1 MLLWLLL
8 LLLWGGSLQEDRGY
22 ALQVQKDVTVQE
34 GLCVT
39 VPCKFIYPRE
49 PYYDRASLYIFW
61 FEHGDS
67 IYDPPVATNHPTRA
81 VKTWTKGRFQLIGDP
96 RANDCSLSIRG
107 ARRSDAGAY
116 TFRVERG
123 HVKYTYADSWLTV
136 LVTDLTEKPHIH
148 ILQPLESGHPA
159 NLTCSVSGS
168 CEGARP
174 LAFSWVGEALNEMDP
189 TTRQSPVLTFTPRP
203 QDHGTNLTCRVKQN
217 DRHTPANLNLKAMG
231 NSSSHSILEGQ
242 SLHLQCVALSN
253 PPAELSWFQGPS
265 VRNVSISNSS
275 DLRWPRVSLEDAGR
289 FTCRAKNALG
299 SGSVSL
305 NLFVLYPPRLTEPLC
320 FWEAE
325 VLHCTCSAQAWPVP
339 SLHWWIGDRRVE
351 GNSSNASVTSGSTK
365 SCTNS
370 SLRLQVV
377 LTSVLRLCCEAR
389 NDFGNQSVT
398 VLLLPGKSASR
409 AEVALGA
416 LGGAGTMALIC
427 LCVCLTFF
435 CLMKTHRKQANRN
448 PEGTDDEDPVMG
460 TVTWSPKSV
469 SFGANIFLLDT

>member
-8 LLLWGGSLQEDRGY
+8 PLLWGGSLQEDRGY

-81 VKTWTKGRFQLIGDP
+81 VKTRTKGRFQLIGDP

-203 QDHGTNLTCRVKQN
+203 QDHGTNLTCRVRQE
-217 DRHTPANLNLKAMG
+217 G
-231 NSSSHSILEGQ
+231 SSVTTEVTIL
-242 SLHLQCVALSN
+242 L
-253 PPAELSWFQGPS
+253 
-265 VRNVSISNSS
+265 NVSHAPENLTIS
-275 DLRWPRVSLEDAGR
+275 V
-289 FTCRAKNALG
+289 FQTG
-299 SGSVSL
+299 SG
-305 NLFVLYPPRLTEPLC
+305 PLIR
-320 FWEAE
+320 
-325 VLHCTCSAQAWPVP
+325 T
-339 SLHWWIGDRRVE
+339 
-351 GNSSNASVTSGSTK
+351 
-365 SCTNS
+365 
-370 SLRLQVV
+370 VV
-377 LTSVLRLCCEAR
+377 RGILM
-389 NDFGNQSVT
+389 
-398 VLLLPGKSASR
+398 
-409 AEVALGA
+409 
-416 LGGAGTMALIC
+416 GAG
-427 LCVCLTFF
+427 
-435 CLMKTHRKQANRN
+435 
-448 PEGTDDEDPVMG
+448 
-460 TVTWSPKSV
+460 
-469 SFGANIFLLDT
+469 FLLTYGLTWAYYTR